1 MLRGSMSAWFLHDA
15 RIARLSGTGLLMNV
29 AKAGTAYVLIVFAVG
44 FALGAIRVTFIAPAT
59 GPLAAVFIELP
70 FMLTAAWFIAG
81 WLIRT
86 LEVPATVSARAIMG
100 LVAFALL
107 MVIETLAG
115 SAFGRSL
122 ASQLSEL
129 QQPAG
134 IAGLIGQILF
144 ALIPLLLLRAK
155 QKS

>member
-1 MLRGSMSAWFLHDA
+1 
-15 RIARLSGTGLLMNV
+15 
-29 AKAGTAYVLIVFAVG
+29 
-44 FALGAIRVTFIAPAT
+44 
-59 GPLAAVFIELP
+59 
-70 FMLTAAWFIAG
+70 
-81 WLIRT
+81 
-86 LEVPATVSARAIMG
+86 
-100 LVAFALL
+100 

-134 IAGLIGQILF
+134 IAGLIGQTLF
-144 ALIPLLLLRAK
+144 ALIPLLLLRAN

>member
-1 MLRGSMSAWFLHDA
+1 MT
-15 RIARLSGTGLLMNV
+15 II
-29 AKAGTAYVLIVFAVG
+29 KAGIAYVLIVFAIG

-59 GPLAAVFIELP
+59 GPLAAVLIELP
-70 FMLTAAWFIAG
+70 FMLTAAWFTAK

-86 LEVPATVSARAIMG
+86 LEVRATVSSRAIMG

-107 MVIETLAG
+107 MVIETLVG

-122 ASQLSEL
+122 ASQLSDL

-134 IAGLIGQILF
+134 LAGLIGQMLF
-144 ALIPLLLLRAK
+144 ALIPLLLLRTGH
-155 QKS
+155 KS